1 MRIRVGGGGG
11 GGEERNVR
19 FSENLAGFAFLKHLF
34 RIRPFALLPTSLKF
48 YGAFIYLI
56 IA

>member
-11 GGEERNVR
+11 GGERNVR